1 MYISPPFSCLEAS
14 DVAKASQEGIIYV
27 SFSPSQIQRRF
38 CAKTGEVLTPRSSKT
53 RAKNEAKNTKEF
65 CQIKSLIT
73 SLGASID
80 SQNCH

>member
-1 MYISPPFSCLEAS
+1 MSNPGTFRPLSLAS
-14 DVAKASQEGIIYV
+14 KQVMWRKHL
-27 SFSPSQIQRRF
+27 RRGLF
-38 CAKTGEVLTPRSSKT
+38 KCRSVLHKSKEVLQSKT
-53 RAKNEAKNTKEF
+53 RAKNKAKNTKEF